1 MILFNS
7 GFNYPGK
14 ISRNIALI
22 SLLFSLG
29 FFSCTQHPAREITR
43 GVYFWKTNFSLNEE
57 EINWIKK
64 NDIRKIYLRFFD
76 VDWNPQI
83 NAALPVGDVSI
94 RTKDFNQS
102 EIIPVIF
109 ITNRTFKNIP
119 DSLIT
124 ELTANIHKKIFDK
137 LSLFTANAIRE
148 IQIDCDWTK
157 LTKDKYFRLLE
168 LLQELCRAKQIDITA
183 TIRLHQ
189 VKFAK
194 ETGIP
199 PVKAGALMFYN
210 MSDVSNIRTINSIF
224 DSYIA
229 GSYLNNFNNY
239 PLHLDV
245 ILPAFSWGCL
255 FRKSQLVDLINGL
268 NDSTLTSN
276 KNFIRVVGNFYC
288 VRSSCWLKGIN
299 LSKGDYLRIEHIDP
313 QITLKAAEMISPH
326 LSDKN
331 FTVSLYNLN
340 DQLINNYGNEDVA
353 KIFSAFN

>member
-1 MILFNS
+1 MILFDPRLNH
-7 GFNYPGK
+7 PGK
-14 ISRNIALI
+14 ITKIFTI
-22 SLLFSLG
+22 CFLLFAFYLLG
-29 FFSCTQHPAREITR
+29 CTQHPMKEVTR

-94 RTKDFNQS
+94 ITRDFNKT

-109 ITNRTFKNIP
+109 VTNRTFKNIP
-119 DSLIT
+119 DSLIP
-124 ELTANIHKKIFDK
+124 ELTANIYKKIFSK
-137 LSLFTANAIRE
+137 LSLFTVKAIRE
-148 IQIDCDWTK
+148 IQLDCDWTK
-157 LTKDKYFRLLE
+157 TTRDKYFRSIK
-168 LLQELCRAKQIDITA
+168 LLQEMCSAKGIDITA

-194 ETGIP
+194 ETGVP

-210 MSDVSNIRTINSIF
+210 MSDVANIRTINSIF
-224 DSYIA
+224 DTHVA
-229 GSYLNNFNNY
+229 GSYLTNFNNY

-255 FRKSQLVDLINGL
+255 FRKSELKNLINGL
-268 NDSTLTSN
+268 SDSTLTHN
-276 KNFIRVVGNFYC
+276 DNFVRVLENFYC
-288 VRSSCWLKGIN
+288 VRRDCRLNGIN
-299 LSKGDYLRIEHIDP
+299 LLKGDYLRIEHIEP
-313 QITLKAAEMISPH
+313 GITLKAAEMLSTH
-326 LSDKN
+326 LSNSN
-331 FTVSLYNLN
+331 FTVSLYNFN
-340 DQLINNYGNEDVA
+340 DELIKNYGNEDVS